1 MNALYD
7 DVSLSSSSKS
17 TKTRIPSL
25 KDDVSKLEVMK
36 RRGILSSVD
45 IVVIGDEQVVFL
57 KKSSKSFAY
66 GGAYHQPWKKDDV
79 IHFLI
84 QKEHSFEINFVECI
98 N

>member
-1 MNALYD
+1 M
-7 DVSLSSSSKS
+7 SSSSKS

-36 RRGILSSVD
+36 RRRIPSSVD

-66 GGAYHQPWKKDDV
+66 GGAYHQPWKKDYV

-84 QKEHSFEINFVECI
+84 QNKLLKEHSFEINFVERI